1 MLLVISPAKTL
12 NFEKAKVVQQ
22 NSLPE
27 FSKKTE
33 PLVKQLR
40 SYSANELMELMSISQ
55 KLAQLNVSRFKE
67 WNRNPDI
74 SQMKQAICAF
84 DGDVYAGLN
93 VSDWT
98 DENYAFAQE
107 HLRIL
112 SGMYGV
118 LRPLDYIQPY
128 RLEMG
133 TKLPN
138 PKGETLYDYWTND
151 VTTSLKKQLLSQGDQ
166 LLINLASNEYFKV
179 IQTKKLGTG
188 IITPVFKDAQNG
200 EYKVVSFWAK
210 KARGMMSR
218 FIIKNRLLDA
228 EYIKEFSDDGYSFND
243 RLTKGNEWVF
253 TRDLRP

>member
-12 NFEKAKVVQQ
+12 NFENARIIPQ

-40 SYSANELMELMSISQ
+40 SYSVNELMELMSISQ

-84 DGDVYAGLN
+84 DGDVYTGLN
-93 VSDWT
+93 VKDWSDE
-98 DENYAFAQE
+98 DFAFAQE

-112 SGMYGV
+112 SGMYGI

-133 TKLPN
+133 TKIPN
-138 PKGETLYDYWTND
+138 PKGETLYDYWGND
-151 VTTSLKKQLLSQGDQ
+151 ITASIKIQMGLQGDNV
-166 LLINLASNEYFKV
+166 LVNLASNEYFKV
-179 IQTKKLGTG
+179 IQTKRLPNQ

-218 FIIKNRLLDA
+218 FIIKNRLSDV
-228 EYIKEFSDDGYSFND
+228 EQIKEFTDEGYSFND

-253 TRDLRP
+253 TRDTR